1 MTQTIIGV
9 FDTFQ
14 DAEFAQTR
22 LEADGIART
31 DMRVHSNDERSTLS
45 TDSTVDGAAAGRPA
59 GEFHEGA
66 MARIEHFFKNLF
78 GDSDRPAEVGH
89 YQEAVRRGGALLSV
103 DVANEAETDR
113 VRDVRHDVLYKHVIY
128 SGPIDEYFDFCFG
141 PLPYRSLR
149 FVHETLDIPHFQPV
163 AVVNYPDET
172 VEYTRITEYKH
183 LTGQSALQNQRPS
196 LRLRLPDGD
205 RQAAIGVP
213 RPDKVGYACSG
224 SSMTRR
230 KKPTNLS
237 CA

>member
-149 FVHETLDIPHFQPV
+149 FVHETLTSRIFNRWRSSTIP
-163 AVVNYPDET
+163 T
-172 VEYTRITEYKH
+172 
-183 LTGQSALQNQRPS
+183 RPS
-196 LRLRLPDGD
+196 STHALRSTSTLPDRVRCKTNDLVYVCGFLMVTV
-205 RQAAIGVP
+205 RQPLAYRAPTRLDMHVP
-213 RPDKVGYACSG
+213 VVQ
-224 SSMTRR
+224 
-230 KKPTNLS
+230 
-237 CA
+237 